1 MLYFVMLFNA
11 LKEVFNW
18 ILERVLQNKYPFPT
32 VDAVIKY
39 YDGKKFEGIVLVQRR
54 FPPLGWAFPGGFV
67 EHNETLEKA
76 VVREAL
82 EETGLHITGLEQFHT
97 YSEPKRDP
105 RIHTIS
111 TVFLCISSGTIKH
124 GSDAKD
130 AKVFS
135 LNSLPKLCFD
145 HNRILNDMKKSGKL
159 K

>member
-1 MLYFVMLFNA
+1 MQLKIFV
-11 LKEVFNW
+11 EIINW
-18 ILERVLQNKYPFPT
+18 FLERVLSNKYPFPT

-39 YDGKKFEGIVLVQRR
+39 YKNGKFEGIVLVDRK

-76 VVREAL
+76 VAREVM

-111 TVFLCISSGTIKH
+111 TVFLCKAEGKIQS
-124 GSDAKD
+124 GSDAKNV
-130 AKVFS
+130 KVFP
-135 LNSLPKLCFD
+135 LEQIPPLCFD
-145 HNRILNDMKKSGKL
+145 HQKILEDLKKNGKL
-159 K
+159 KG